1 MKINRDVFFRRDNY
15 KEIEITT
22 NNYNNYFTLS
32 NIGEKYIDKLIN
44 NKRFGIFIMKY
55 DKK

>member
-1 MKINRDVFFRRDNY
+1 MKINSDIFFRRDSF
-15 KEIEITT
+15 KEIEIST